1 MYYLFS
7 YIVLTRNVNLK
18 NVLVKD
24 CIIIIKK
31 IGFQTIFLKLNSS
44 KTEIILVGSK
54 NTITKSNISSV
65 VIIALFL
72 CRIRL
77 KVWVPFLTEFCL
89 LKLILIV
96 LPVMHSFILGI

>member
-54 NTITKSNISSV
+54 NTITKLNIYSVIDNCSVPLSNQVKSLGVILDRSSY
-65 VIIALFL
+65 
-72 CRIRL
+72 
-77 KVWVPFLTEFCL
+77 
-89 LKLILIV
+89 
-96 LPVMHSFILGI
+96 